1 MNSGAGGKTG
11 GKNVFKNGGIVLYRA
26 MHALTKDEFMR
37 QRFAPSPSGFLH
49 LGHAFSALTIWR
61 AVGGDASRFVLR
73 IEDID
78 TPRCKPAFETAIM
91 EDLHWLGISWADA
104 PLRQSARAGDY
115 ATAVRDLWQRGLVF
129 ACDCNRR
136 EALAEGLR
144 FSAPQEGDPPIG
156 IYSGGCG
163 GRADRRYPH
172 DIPADMALRLD
183 AGMLPDREYRFMES
197 GVGEVVFTKGD
208 VMAGFG
214 GCVLARRD
222 IGISYHLAVVLDD
235 AFQGITHVTRG
246 EDLFEQTKL
255 HVVLQGLLG
264 LPTPV
269 YHHHRLIRD
278 AEGKRLAKRDDAVAL
293 RVLRA
298 DGASAE
304 SVIERVFN
312 D

>member
-1 MNSGAGGKTG
+1 M
-11 GKNVFKNGGIVLYRA
+11 LYRA

-61 AVGGDASRFVLR
+61 AVGGDAARFVLR

-78 TPRCKPAFETAIM
+78 TARCKPAFEVAIM
-91 EDLHWLGISWADA
+91 EDLHWLGISWADT
-104 PLRQSARAGDY
+104 PLRQSARMGDY
-115 ATAVRDLWQRGLVF
+115 AEAVRDLWQRGLVF

-136 EALAEGLR
+136 EAGAGL
-144 FSAPQEGDPPIG
+144 SAPQEGDPPIG
-156 IYSGGCG
+156 VYSGGCG
-163 GRADRRYPH
+163 GRADRRFPC

-183 AGMLPDREYRFMES
+183 AGMLPDREYRFMET
-197 GVGEVVFTKGD
+197 GVGEVVFTTSD
-208 VMAGFG
+208 VMAEFG

-269 YHHHRLIRD
+269 YHHHKLIRD

-293 RVLRA
+293 RVLREA
-298 DGASAE
+298 GASAE
-304 SVIERVFN
+304 AVIERVFAS

>member
-1 MNSGAGGKTG
+1 
-11 GKNVFKNGGIVLYRA
+11 
-26 MHALTKDEFMR
+26 MR

-61 AVGGDASRFVLR
+61 AVGGDASRFILR

-78 TPRCKPAFETAIM
+78 TARCKPAFEAAII
-91 EDLHWLGISWADA
+91 EDLHWLGISWADT
-104 PLRQSARAGDY
+104 PLRQSARMGDY
-115 ATAVRDLWQRGLVF
+115 AEAVRGLWQRGLVF

-136 EALAEGLR
+136 EALAGGLGL
-144 FSAPQEGDPPIG
+144 SAPQEGDAPLPV
-156 IYSGGCG
+156 YSGGCG

-172 DIPADMALRLD
+172 DMPTGMALRLD
-183 AGMLPDREYRFMES
+183 AGQLPDTEYRFIET
-197 GVGEVVFTKGD
+197 GVGEVVFTTRD

-246 EDLFEQTKL
+246 ADLFEQTKL

-269 YHHHRLIRD
+269 YHHHKLIRD

-293 RVLRA
+293 RALRA
-298 DGASAE
+298 EGEPADA
-304 SVIERVFN
+304 VIERVFN
-312 D
+312 AQ

>member
-1 MNSGAGGKTG
+1 MNIGVGGETG

-26 MHALTKDEFMR
+26 MQTLTKDEFMR

-78 TPRCKPAFETAIM
+78 TARCKPAFETAIM
-91 EDLHWLGISWADA
+91 EDLHWLGISWADV

-115 ATAVRDLWQRGLVF
+115 AVAVRDLWQRGLVF

-136 EALAEGLR
+136 EALAGL
-144 FSAPQEGDPPIG
+144 SAPQEGDPPIG
-156 IYSGGCG
+156 IYSGGCSR
-163 GRADRRYPH
+163 RADRRFPC

-183 AGMLPDREYRFMES
+183 AGQLPDAEYRFMET

-208 VMAGFG
+208 VMAEFG

-235 AFQGITHVTRG
+235 AFQEITHVTRG

-269 YHHHRLIRD
+269 YHHHKLIRD

-298 DGASAE
+298 GGASAE
-304 SVIERVFN
+304 DVRARVFN

>member
-1 MNSGAGGKTG
+1 
-11 GKNVFKNGGIVLYRA
+11 
-26 MHALTKDEFMR
+26 MR

-78 TPRCKPAFETAIM
+78 TARCKPAFEIAIM
-91 EDLHWLGISWADA
+91 EDLRWLGISWADT
-104 PLRQSARAGDY
+104 PLRQSARMGDY
-115 ATAVRDLWQRGLVF
+115 AEAVRDLWQRGLMF

-136 EALAEGLR
+136 EAGLA
-144 FSAPQEGDPPIG
+144 APQEGDPPIG
-156 IYSGGCG
+156 VYSGGCG
-163 GRADRRYPH
+163 GRADRRFPY

-183 AGMLPDREYRFMES
+183 AAMLPDREYRFMES

-208 VMAGFG
+208 VMAEFG

-269 YHHHRLIRD
+269 YHHHKLIRD
-278 AEGKRLAKRDDAVAL
+278 AGGKRLAKRDDAVAL
-293 RVLRA
+293 RALREA
-298 DGASAE
+298 GASAE
-304 SVIERVFN
+304 DVRARVFAS